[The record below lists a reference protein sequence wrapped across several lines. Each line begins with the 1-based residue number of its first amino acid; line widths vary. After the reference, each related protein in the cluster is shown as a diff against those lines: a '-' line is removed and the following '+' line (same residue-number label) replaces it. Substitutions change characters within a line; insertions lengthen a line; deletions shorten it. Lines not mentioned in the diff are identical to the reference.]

1 MKISDLKD
9 KNIAIWGLGVEGK
22 AVLKK
27 LNEEYPNKNITIIN
41 DGDAPQDKDK
51 DGRNIYILKLLKDM
65 DIVIRSPGVSIYKPE
80 IIYAKK
86 EYNTVVITEKTL
98 FFSEIEDSNVKTIA
112 ITGTKGKTT
121 TSTFCSY
128 LLEK

>member
-41 DGDAPQDKDK
+41 DSDAPQDKDK
-51 DGRNIYILKLLKDM
+51 DGRNIYILK
-65 DIVIRSPGVSIYKPE
+65 
-80 IIYAKK
+80 
-86 EYNTVVITEKTL
+86 
-98 FFSEIEDSNVKTIA
+98 
-112 ITGTKGKTT
+112 
-121 TSTFCSY
+121 
-128 LLEK
+128 